1 MDAILC
7 MRGTCHEHR
16 ESRKIHVLFTVSGD
30 IKHADIIILY
40 NRATACVFMDWGYY
54 GIHI

>member
-1 MDAILC
+1 
-7 MRGTCHEHR
+7 MRGTCHEHG
-16 ESRKIHVLFTVSGD
+16 ENRKIHVLFTVSSD

-40 NRATACVFMDWGYY
+40 NRATSCVFMDWGYS

>member
-7 MRGTCHEHR
+7 MRGTCHEHGKN
-16 ESRKIHVLFTVSGD
+16 RKIHVLFTVSGD
-30 IKHADIIILY
+30 MEHADINILY
-40 NRATACVFMDWGYY
+40 NRARYCVFMDWGYS

>member
-16 ESRKIHVLFTVSGD
+16 ESRKIHVLFTVSSD
-30 IKHADIIILY
+30 IKHADINILY
-40 NRATACVFMDWGYY
+40 NQARYCVFMDWGYS